1 MLSKEMVF
9 IKEQILQLVES
20 DFSGD
25 IRAEEFDGISVKFD
39 GKNAVIGCKDKVT
52 FARGVFL
59 LAKDYKNG
67 PFEIKQTP
75 RFETLQLYLDV
86 ARNGVFTMEALKRW
100 IVNMAAMGFTQI
112 SFNFE
117 DMFELEGYPR
127 LGYMRGR
134 YTKND
139 LKELN
144 AFCEA
149 FGIDVAPSV
158 QSLGHMEQYLQWKEA
173 APIRDAYDTL
183 LVDEP
188 KTYEFL
194 GKAYAHMRECFPNA
208 KIMNT
213 ALDETANLG
222 LGKFLKLHGYE
233 PRMSIY
239 KRHAAKIFKL
249 CEKYNFTPTLSGD
262 QFARAA
268 SKTREYL
275 DVTAKM
281 SEDLVKGLPQNMMVS
296 LWDYYD
302 TDKSKY
308 DTFIKEYQKLNRG
321 LILAGAVRTWE
332 GFTEDTILSY
342 DSAVPFLQA
351 AIENN
356 EKTFRCCMFGDF
368 GSETNFMHSIGTMP
382 IYSEYCYRGLDCTKD
397 DIAEV
402 SEFLTKMSFEH
413 RFELSRL
420 HSKFHA
426 GPRFAAKL
434 IYTDFF
440 YNMVNL
446 TYDYEESLADVQH
459 AMKKAEEYMSLN
471 DRHYDYYK
479 YVYYVAKIA
488 AKKMELMHKIR
499 PAYRGGER
507 EYLDTVANKEIPA
520 LIEDYRT
527 FIDLFKKDW
536 LRDKKSNGIETIL
549 IRLGGDIEQLKL
561 RGGQLN
567 AYLKG
572 EITTITELDE
582 DVIVDDYEN
591 WDNKV
596 ITITERTRG
605 V

>member
-1 MLSKEMVF
+1 MLPQEKAYITE
-9 IKEQILQLVES
+9 EILKLVES

-25 IRAEEFDGISVKFD
+25 ITVEEFDGVSVKFD
-39 GKNAVIGCKDKVT
+39 GKNAIVGCKDKVT

-86 ARNGVFTMEALKRW
+86 ARNGVFTMEALKKW
-100 IVNMAAMGFTQI
+100 VVNMAAMGFTQI

-134 YTKND
+134 YTKED
-139 LKELN
+139 LKQLN
-144 AFCEA
+144 AICEA

-173 APIRDAYDTL
+173 APIRDTHHTL

-194 GKAYAHMRECFPNA
+194 EKAYAHMRECFPNA

-213 ALDETANLG
+213 ALDETENLG

-233 PRMSIY
+233 PAISIY
-239 KRHAAKIFKL
+239 KRHAAKIFKI
-249 CEKYNFTPTLSGD
+249 CEKYNFRPTLSGD
-262 QFARAA
+262 QFARVA
-268 SKTREYL
+268 SKTGEYL

-281 SEDLVKGLPQNMMVS
+281 SEDLVKGLPENMMVS

-302 TDKSKY
+302 TDKTKY

-321 LILAGAVRTWE
+321 LILSGAVRTWE
-332 GFTEDTILSY
+332 GFIEDTILSY
-342 DSAVPFLQA
+342 DSVVPFLQA

-382 IYSEYCYRGLDCTKD
+382 IYSEYCYRGLDCPKD
-397 DIAEV
+397 DIAKV
-402 SEFLTKMSFEH
+402 SEFLTKMPFEH

-459 AMKKAEEYMSLN
+459 AMKKAEEYMAFN
-471 DRHYDYYK
+471 DRHYDYYR

-488 AKKMELMHKIR
+488 AKKMELIYKIR
-499 PAYRGGER
+499 PAYRGADR
-507 EYLDTVANKEIPA
+507 EYLDIVANKEIPA

-549 IRLGGDIEQLKL
+549 IRLGGGIEQLKL
-561 RGGQLN
+561 RREQLN